1 MADYLDSVKS
11 LAVNYR
17 KWADEALGEK
27 PGVSARHLAVAKNLD
42 LAVAEIEECRQRL
55 TPLPTTFGDLTDL
68 PREVL
73 AELNLTKIDEMEQ
86 QLRDIVASGDDVGLD
101 PIIIEM
107 YRRHKVI
114 QPRRFI
120 MNKLYRMAQKG
131 IIDAVEGKK
140 GVYRVAKVPKLA
152 PFGDGNWDDLD
163 DDVPF

>member
-11 LAVNYR
+11 LATNYR
-17 KWADEALGEK
+17 KWAEESLAEK
-27 PGVSARHLAVAKNLD
+27 PGVSARHLTYAKNLD
-42 LAVAEIEECRQRL
+42 LAVAEILECRQRL

-101 PIIIEM
+101 AIIIEM
-107 YRRHKVI
+107 YRRHQVI
-114 QPRRFI
+114 QPRRFV

-140 GVYRVAKVPKLA
+140 GVYRVPKVPKPL
-152 PFGDGNWDDLD
+152 PFGGGDWDLD